1 MAFYKATCAKNNQ
14 KIELIIQF
22 NSLDEARENLHSQGY
37 SIIDIKE
44 TSELMNNSEI
54 FYFDFLSDWKIK
66 KGSINSND
74 ILKAYIKLV
83 DDLHHNIIYLYENK
97 DSTENEKILITQ
109 KIKHSYD
116 IYKSRTKENTNKKP
130 EEKKPEN
137 HSWEENN
144 INSILL
150 KELNYY
156 YLLIDKVLD
165 KINFII
171 NNFGENISTE
181 RKIKLNDLYNLL
193 KQVKNITNIS
203 KLKII
208 WETALLKIG
217 EFQMELISQN
227 IMEWKKEILSDTN
240 KLLKWFWSSKQIV
253 LPEDDIKL
261 KIINLYNESL
271 VNIKNLSIFSLKKEK
286 IDRSSWKYFNILRE
300 LETYKLKLKEINFE
314 ILKNF
319 FNKDKKLRLVLKK
332 KFILQNIN
340 LITNRIK
347 NKKISY
353 TKTIKWFYFYKDIIV
368 YLIQK
373 LWDLIVY
380 SLFIYTLF
388 FIGLNSYEK
397 LFSEKL
403 DINYKFILYIV
414 IISLFWF
421 SLKISKNIT
430 ILVISLI
437 IYILS
442 FIYLVVNF

>member
-14 KIELIIQF
+14 KIELMVQF
-22 NSLDEARENLHSQGY
+22 DSLEDARQNLHSQWY
-37 SIIDIKE
+37 SIIEIKE
-44 TSELMNNSEI
+44 TSEFTNNSEI
-54 FYFDFLSDWKIK
+54 FYFDFLTDWKIK
-66 KGSINSND
+66 KGSINSDD

-83 DDLHHNIIYLYENK
+83 DDLHHNIIFLYENK
-97 DSTENEKILITQ
+97 EATENEKILTTQ

-116 IYKSRTKENTNKKP
+116 IYKSRVKESPNIQAPIKKEN
-130 EEKKPEN
+130 
-137 HSWEENN
+137 HWEENN

-150 KELNYY
+150 KELNHY
-156 YLLIDKVLD
+156 YLLIDKVLE

-171 NNFGENISTE
+171 NNFGENITIE
-181 RKIKLNDLYNLL
+181 RKVKLNDLYNSL

-203 KLKII
+203 KLKLIG
-208 WETALLKIG
+208 ETALLKIG

-227 IMEWKKEILSDTN
+227 IMEWKKEILWDTN
-240 KLLKWFWSSKQIV
+240 KLLKWFWSTKQIN

-261 KIINLYNESL
+261 KINNLYKDIL
-271 VNIKNLSIFSLKKEK
+271 FYIKNLTIFTLKKEK

-300 LETYKLKLKEINFE
+300 LETYKIKLKEINFE

-319 FNKDKKLRLVLKK
+319 FNKEKKLRLVLKK

-340 LITNRIK
+340 LITKRIK

-353 TKTIKWFYFYKDIIV
+353 TKTIKWFNYYKDIIIF
-368 YLIQK
+368 LIQK
-373 LWDLIVY
+373 LWDLVVY
-380 SLFIYTLF
+380 SLFIYTIF

-397 LFSEKL
+397 LFSQKI
-403 DINYKFILYIV
+403 DINYRFILYIV

-421 SLKISKNIT
+421 LLKISKNFT

-442 FIYLVVNF
+442 FIYLIVNF